1 MCTSVEF
8 IERRM
13 QYFVKYIRVP
23 YYILCLVNPL
33 LDFLLLWIT
42 SPTTQPF
49 KSQWLQWVLPAVTL
63 KEHYAFDPENVF
75 LCSKLFSQ

>member
-13 QYFVKYIRVP
+13 QYFMKYIRVL
-23 YYILCLVNPL
+23 YVLCLVNPL
-33 LDFLLLWIT
+33 LDFLLLWII

-49 KSQWLQWVLPAVTL
+49 KSQWLQWVLSVVTL
-63 KEHYAFDPENVF
+63 KELYVFDPQNVF